1 MTDFDSSDTQSS
13 CAFQAFFTGHYFVK
27 IDKTLRVTI
36 PSKFV
41 QVLDNIGG
49 CHTQFVW
56 VIPGVDGLRVL
67 PKNEWDKLL
76 SELNRISPIDR
87 KGQEFKRFMLGRA
100 LECELDVQNRI
111 RLTKPM
117 MAIGKLTNNELAF
130 TGAGNEMSI
139 ETVENWEKS
148 NTDSAMESMWQ
159 LSDQVFSNLE
169 ANLR

>member
-1 MTDFDSSDTQSS
+1 
-13 CAFQAFFTGHYFVK
+13 
-27 IDKTLRVTI
+27 
-36 PSKFV
+36 
-41 QVLDNIGG
+41 
-49 CHTQFVW
+49 
-56 VIPGVDGLRVL
+56 
-67 PKNEWDKLL
+67 
-76 SELNRISPIDR
+76 
-87 KGQEFKRFMLGRA
+87 
-100 LECELDVQNRI
+100 LDVQNRI